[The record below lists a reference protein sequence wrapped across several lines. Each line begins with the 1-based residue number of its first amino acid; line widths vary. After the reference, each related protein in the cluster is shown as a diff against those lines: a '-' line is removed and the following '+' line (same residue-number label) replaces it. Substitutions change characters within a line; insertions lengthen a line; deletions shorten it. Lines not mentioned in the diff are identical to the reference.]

1 MVNEKFSGP
10 FPRAGEDDLYSF
22 PEPDLRLALKTKPY
36 NFPFW
41 KMAFNEHKCAQTVR
55 TRLLSLPYSN

>member
-10 FPRAGEDDLYSF
+10 FPRVGEDDLQSF
-22 PEPDLRLALKTKPY
+22 PKPDLHLALKTKPY

-41 KMAFNEHKCAQTVR
+41 KMAFNEHKCFQTMR
-55 TRLLSLPYSN
+55 T